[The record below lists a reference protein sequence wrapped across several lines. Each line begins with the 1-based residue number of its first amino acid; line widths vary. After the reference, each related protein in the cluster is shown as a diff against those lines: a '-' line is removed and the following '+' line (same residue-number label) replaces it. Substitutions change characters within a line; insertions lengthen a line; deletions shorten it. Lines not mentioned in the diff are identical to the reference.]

1 MNEYLVANWLAIA
14 APPCRSFLGH
24 APSHIRCTDMITRML
39 RPTLIAPLLFA
50 FSAPLLA
57 QEAASPVDEQG
68 RVVQFGRDIAPIFA
82 ARCWECHN
90 EKNAKNDFR
99 IDTSESIVDYIEIGD
114 SQVSALM
121 TEYLLSEDP
130 DMLMPPASHNGPL
143 SPAEL
148 ALIRVWIDEGAD
160 WPEGLVV
167 SMSDPEAVADASD
180 DVSSGDL
187 ATEPASLPER
197 LWSFQGY
204 FHPATVHFPIALLL
218 VGGLFVLVGI
228 KYPVLGDH
236 VALSCLFI
244 GTASSIVASAMGWAF
259 AVQRGYGSWTR
270 VDMDSEIFWHRW
282 SAIIVTVLA
291 VVISIVAMAAMSKG
305 SARLRK
311 VWKVGLL
318 ALAAMVGAVGHQGGE
333 MTYGAL
339 HYKQAFELIFG
350 KAVDAVE
357 SVVEPTAPV
366 AIESRTDQ
374 ATQPPGDAPV
384 EATLSDSVDEVPAPQ
399 S

>member
-1 MNEYLVANWLAIA
+1 
-14 APPCRSFLGH
+14 
-24 APSHIRCTDMITRML
+24 MIMTTRRL
-39 RPTLIAPLLFA
+39 RLSLITSL
-50 FSAPLLA
+50 LLA
-57 QEAASPVDEQG
+57 LTVPASGQEAASPVDDQG

-82 ARCWECHN
+82 ARCLECHN
-90 EKNAKNDFR
+90 AKNAKNDFR
-99 IDTSESIVDYIEIGD
+99 IDTPDSIADYIEAGD
-114 SQVSALM
+114 SSVSSLM

-130 DMLMPPASHNGPL
+130 DMLMPPASHKGPL

-160 WPEGLVV
+160 WPEGFVV
-167 SMSDPEAVADASD
+167 MAVGSTEPLDAASD
-180 DVSSGDL
+180 VSNADMAS
-187 ATEPASLPER
+187 EPASLPAR
-197 LWSFQGY
+197 LWAFQGY

-218 VGGLFVLVGI
+218 VGGLFVVVGL

-291 VVISIVAMAAMSKG
+291 VVISFVALAAMSKG
-305 SARLRK
+305 SERLRK
-311 VWKVGLL
+311 VWKIGLL
-318 ALAAMVGAVGHQGGE
+318 GLAAMVGAVGHQGGE

-339 HYKQAFELIFG
+339 HYQQAFELIFG
-350 KAVDAVE
+350 KAVDAAEAVAE
-357 SVVEPTAPV
+357 PLLPAEPVEPAETATP
-366 AIESRTDQ
+366 AAEAATPQ
-374 ATQPPGDAPV
+374 A
-384 EATLSDSVDEVPAPQ
+384 
-399 S
+399 

>member
-1 MNEYLVANWLAIA
+1 MIKSLLRLSLVASL
-14 APPCRSFLGH
+14 
-24 APSHIRCTDMITRML
+24 
-39 RPTLIAPLLFA
+39 
-50 FSAPLLA
+50 LLA
-57 QEAASPVDEQG
+57 CRISVVAQESVSPIDDQG
-68 RVVQFGRDIAPIFA
+68 RFVQFGRDIAPIFA
-82 ARCWECHN
+82 ARCLECHN

-99 IDTSESIVDYIEIGD
+99 IDVADSIVDYIEAGD
-114 SQVSALM
+114 SGASALM

-148 ALIRVWIDEGAD
+148 ALIRVWIDEGAE
-160 WPEGLVV
+160 WPEGLVIGV
-167 SMSDPEAVADASD
+167 SNAEGTLNAGD

-187 ATEPASLPER
+187 AAEPASLPAR

-218 VGGLFVLVGI
+218 VGGLFVLVGV
-228 KYPVLGDH
+228 KFPVLGDH

-270 VDMDSEIFWHRW
+270 IDMDAEIFWHRW

-291 VVISIVAMAAMSKG
+291 VVVSFVALAAMSRG
-305 SARLRK
+305 SERLRK

-357 SVVEPTAPV
+357 SVTEPPAPV
-366 AIESRTDQ
+366 AIENRSAEIERPTAND
-374 ATQPPGDAPV
+374 V
-384 EATLSDSVDEVPAPQ
+384 LAPQ
-399 S
+399 P

>member
-1 MNEYLVANWLAIA
+1 M
-14 APPCRSFLGH
+14 
-24 APSHIRCTDMITRML
+24 DMITSLL
-39 RPTLIAPLLFA
+39 RLSLVASLLLAAPLA
-50 FSAPLLA
+50 TRA
-57 QEAASPVDEQG
+57 QETASPVDDQG

-82 ARCWECHN
+82 ARCLECHN
-90 EKNAKNDFR
+90 QKNAKNDFR
-99 IDTSESIVDYIEIGD
+99 IDTAESIADYIEAGD
-114 SQVSALM
+114 SGASSLM

-130 DMLMPPASHNGPL
+130 DMLMPPASHRGPL

-160 WPEGLVV
+160 WPAGLVIGLANGKT
-167 SMSDPEAVADASD
+167 SPDASD

-187 ATEPASLPER
+187 ASEPASLTAR

-204 FHPATVHFPIALLL
+204 FHPATVHFPIALLI

-270 VDMDSEIFWHRW
+270 VDLDSEIFWHRW
-282 SAIIVTVLA
+282 SAILVTVLA
-291 VVISIVAMAAMSKG
+291 VIISFVALAAMSKG

-311 VWKVGLL
+311 VWKIGLL
-318 ALAAMVGAVGHQGGE
+318 GLAAMVGAVGHQGGE

-339 HYKQAFELIFG
+339 HYQQAFELLFG
-350 KAVDAVE
+350 KAVDASE
-357 SVVEPTAPV
+357 SVTEPPTPAATDPAP
-366 AIESRTDQ
+366 ADSESGTE
-374 ATQPPGDAPV
+374 PGDA
-384 EATLSDSVDEVPAPQ
+384 EVSEPETSEPET
-399 S
+399 

>member
-1 MNEYLVANWLAIA
+1 M
-14 APPCRSFLGH
+14 
-24 APSHIRCTDMITRML
+24 DMITSLL
-39 RPTLIAPLLFA
+39 RLSLVASL
-50 FSAPLLA
+50 LLA
-57 QEAASPVDEQG
+57 VPLATWAQETASPVDDQG

-82 ARCWECHN
+82 ARCLECHN

-99 IDTSESIVDYIEIGD
+99 IDTAESIVDYIEAGD
-114 SQVSALM
+114 SGSSSLL

-130 DMLMPPASHNGPL
+130 DMLMPPASHKGPL
-143 SPAEL
+143 PPAEL

-160 WPEGLVV
+160 WPEGFVV
-167 SMSDPEAVADASD
+167 GVANGKTSLDASG
-180 DVSSGDL
+180 VISPGDL
-187 ATEPASLPER
+187 ASEPASLPAR

-204 FHPATVHFPIALLL
+204 FHPATVHFPIALLT

-270 VDMDSEIFWHRW
+270 VDLDAEIFWHRW

-291 VVISIVAMAAMSKG
+291 VIISFVALAAMSKG
-305 SARLRK
+305 SAGLRK
-311 VWKVGLL
+311 VWKIGLL
-318 ALAAMVGAVGHQGGE
+318 GLAAMVGAVGHQGGE

-350 KAVDAVE
+350 KADDTTESATEPSVAVTTENRSGESEQPSATDPAAGQGDSGTEPRDAVP
-357 SVVEPTAPV
+357 SEPET
-366 AIESRTDQ
+366 
-374 ATQPPGDAPV
+374 
-384 EATLSDSVDEVPAPQ
+384 
-399 S
+399 